1 MNPRSDLNPPAVVA
15 DLLAEAESLGF
26 RLSCEPL
33 TGSLLRTLAASKPG
47 GKLLELGT
55 GVGVGTAWLLAGMS
69 SDARLTTVDN
79 DGRVQEVARRHLG
92 GDSRVT
98 FHTED
103 AGPLLQ
109 RLTPGS
115 FDLIFADAWPGKFSL
130 LDEALRLLRPGGLYV
145 VDDLS
150 PQPTWPTDH
159 APKVG
164 RLLAELQGRDDL
176 VITRLAWSSGIVV
189 AAPRG

>member
-1 MNPRSDLNPPAVVA
+1 VNEQTNLNPPAVVA
-15 DLLAEAESLGF
+15 DLLREAERLKF

-47 GKLLELGT
+47 GLLLELGT
-55 GVGVGTAWLLAGMS
+55 GVGVGTAWMLAGMS
-69 SDARLTTVDN
+69 PDARLITVDN
-79 DGRVQEVARRHLG
+79 EGIQEVARRHLG

-98 FHTED
+98 FQTED

-115 FDLIFADAWPGKFSL
+115 FDLIFADAWPGKFIC
-130 LDEALRLLRPGGLYV
+130 LDEALRLLKRGGLYV
-145 VDDLS
+145 IDDLL
-150 PQPTWPTDH
+150 PQPTWPEDH
-159 APKVG
+159 APKVE

-176 VITRLAWSSGIVV
+176 VMTRLDWSSGIVV
-189 AAPRG
+189 ATRRG